1 MRCGTMIDD
10 DARPQMTSKRWLKWL
25 RKDNEGFLYDAFVS
39 YSSEDAGF
47 VSEMIAQLEKTPPF
61 YRLCVYE
68 RDFEI
73 GNVISECILESINTS
88 R

>member
-1 MRCGTMIDD
+1 MI
-10 DARPQMTSKRWLKWL
+10 
-25 RKDNEGFLYDAFVS
+25 E
-39 YSSEDAGF
+39 
-47 VSEMIAQLEKTPPF
+47 QLERTSPF

-88 R
+88 RSDPEDH